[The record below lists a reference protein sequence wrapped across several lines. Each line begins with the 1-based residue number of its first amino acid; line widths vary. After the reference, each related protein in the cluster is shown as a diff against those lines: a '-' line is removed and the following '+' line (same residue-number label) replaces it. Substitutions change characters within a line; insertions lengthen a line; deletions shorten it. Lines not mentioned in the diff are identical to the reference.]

1 MSTNIYNITPEQIIK
16 HREGRKR
23 SGMVGCISGRP
34 PPPLQ
39 FFGYSDVQSWRPAD
53 PMAPHC
59 FCFDCRS
66 LWDSDAKIDT
76 ELVNS
81 GNERACLVYDSLLPI
96 RAAPSSSPVISP
108 LNAVMPSPPMFTEP
122 KHTNTI
128 RPPVD
133 IPRIEIPVVPDH
145 GFSMSLPAP
154 RHRDI
159 MNESRD
165 TRIKKDLLELIG
177 DFQNELITVMDSRR
191 RSIFMKNEEEREA
204 YLADVDEKE
213 ADLWNKMRAAETLI
227 SALDE

>member
-1 MSTNIYNITPEQIIK
+1 
-16 HREGRKR
+16 
-23 SGMVGCISGRP
+23 
-34 PPPLQ
+34 
-39 FFGYSDVQSWRPAD
+39 
-53 PMAPHC
+53 
-59 FCFDCRS
+59 
-66 LWDSDAKIDT
+66 
-76 ELVNS
+76 
-81 GNERACLVYDSLLPI
+81 
-96 RAAPSSSPVISP
+96 
-108 LNAVMPSPPMFTEP
+108 
-122 KHTNTI
+122 
-128 RPPVD
+128 
-133 IPRIEIPVVPDH
+133 
-145 GFSMSLPAP
+145 MSLPAP